1 MKQSGLFI
9 KSDKGYF
16 NRFQSRIMFP
26 VQNQNSEVIAFGG
39 RIFNKDNPAKYLNSP
54 ETPIYLKSNVLYG
67 ISHNIKTIR
76 EEKSIILVEG
86 YMDLLQLVNTG
97 INNCLAIS
105 GTAFTEGH
113 SNILKRFTKNI
124 YIAFDGDDAGKK
136 AALKCGYILS
146 ENSLE
151 PRIITP
157 PEGLDPDDWV
167 RQDKGVSFKEAI
179 KSAQKIIKSHYHYFS
194 SNHKDG
200 SLNIHDFIQECL
212 DKLVNIKNPIILEL
226 MIKELSELTSIDY
239 QNIYH
244 VLKEKVA
251 KRNRFQKPDETLE
264 EEVKSTPLNQKYS
277 LKLYDDLIRLC
288 FAKEKNIR
296 VAIFEH
302 LDQNW
307 ILSLEHKHIYE
318 KVYIHLKAEEHPPVS
333 IIAEQI
339 EDKKIRE
346 KLIDLTFDLE
356 KFNPQYDMAI
366 DCLVRLEQDILKEKI
381 ESLRNILKESDD
393 NTDILTQLL
402 NLEKNISTL
411 SKKYETK

>member
-1 MKQSGLFI
+1 
-9 KSDKGYF
+9 
-16 NRFQSRIMFP
+16 
-26 VQNQNSEVIAFGG
+26 
-39 RIFNKDNPAKYLNSP
+39 
-54 ETPIYLKSNVLYG
+54 
-67 ISHNIKTIR
+67 
-76 EEKSIILVEG
+76 
-86 YMDLLQLVNTG
+86 
-97 INNCLAIS
+97 
-105 GTAFTEGH
+105 
-113 SNILKRFTKNI
+113 
-124 YIAFDGDDAGKK
+124 
-136 AALKCGYILS
+136 
-146 ENSLE
+146 
-151 PRIITP
+151 
-157 PEGLDPDDWV
+157 
-167 RQDKGVSFKEAI
+167 
-179 KSAQKIIKSHYHYFS
+179 
-194 SNHKDG
+194 
-200 SLNIHDFIQECL
+200 
-212 DKLVNIKNPIILEL
+212 